1 MEFQNVT
8 LKNDISVDRIYSIH
22 YFEYASDFSFPG
34 ESHDFW
40 EFLYVDKGEVGVVA
54 GEHHLSLGR
63 GEIIFH
69 KPNEFHSVHA
79 NGRTA
84 PNLVV
89 ISFECVSPYM
99 GFFCNK
105 ILTIDETEHHLMSQ
119 IVKEA
124 SGSFVSPLNDPYNNT
139 LIRRDGAPFGGEQLI
154 KLHLENML
162 INMIRRRSLELKYAL
177 VWMLVLTALFVF
189 DCAPALLN
197 VVSGFLGIYAPVNMI
212 FFLGF
217 CFSLLIIFS
226 LTVALSR
233 LSNSVR
239 TLDQMV
245 ALNEKRLQDL
255 EQELKKEKAKHEEET
270 DHHRM

>member
-1 MEFQNVT
+1 MMTVK
-8 LKNDISVDRIYSIH
+8 L
-22 YFEYASDFSFPG
+22 
-34 ESHDFW
+34 
-40 EFLYVDKGEVGVVA
+40 
-54 GEHHLSLGR
+54 
-63 GEIIFH
+63 
-69 KPNEFHSVHA
+69 
-79 NGRTA
+79 
-84 PNLVV
+84 
-89 ISFECVSPYM
+89 
-99 GFFCNK
+99 
-105 ILTIDETEHHLMSQ
+105 Q
-119 IVKEA
+119 IVVGLA
-124 SGSFVSPLNDPYNNT
+124 ILFILA
-139 LIRRDGAPFGGEQLI
+139 I
-154 KLHLENML
+154 L
-162 INMIRRRSLELKYAL
+162 INMIRRRSLELKYA
-177 VWMLVLTALFVF
+177 LTALFVF

-255 EQELKKEKAKHEEET
+255 EQELEKEKAKHEEET

>member
-1 MEFQNVT
+1 MMTVK
-8 LKNDISVDRIYSIH
+8 L
-22 YFEYASDFSFPG
+22 
-34 ESHDFW
+34 
-40 EFLYVDKGEVGVVA
+40 
-54 GEHHLSLGR
+54 
-63 GEIIFH
+63 
-69 KPNEFHSVHA
+69 
-79 NGRTA
+79 
-84 PNLVV
+84 
-89 ISFECVSPYM
+89 
-99 GFFCNK
+99 
-105 ILTIDETEHHLMSQ
+105 Q
-119 IVKEA
+119 IVVGLA
-124 SGSFVSPLNDPYNNT
+124 ILFILA
-139 LIRRDGAPFGGEQLI
+139 I
-154 KLHLENML
+154 L

-217 CFSLLIIFS
+217 CFSL
-226 LTVALSR
+226 ALSR

>member
-1 MEFQNVT
+1 MMTVK
-8 LKNDISVDRIYSIH
+8 L
-22 YFEYASDFSFPG
+22 
-34 ESHDFW
+34 
-40 EFLYVDKGEVGVVA
+40 
-54 GEHHLSLGR
+54 
-63 GEIIFH
+63 
-69 KPNEFHSVHA
+69 
-79 NGRTA
+79 
-84 PNLVV
+84 
-89 ISFECVSPYM
+89 
-99 GFFCNK
+99 
-105 ILTIDETEHHLMSQ
+105 Q
-119 IVKEA
+119 IVVGLA
-124 SGSFVSPLNDPYNNT
+124 ILFILA
-139 LIRRDGAPFGGEQLI
+139 I
-154 KLHLENML
+154 L

-197 VVSGFLGIYAPVNMI
+197 VVSGFLMI